1 MERCVGT
8 GGQVVCG
15 MASLD
20 RKKTWGNKNDE
31 EYDGERVKSAWGSL
45 KDRMREAEAAASAV
59 TQPLELRMG
68 S

>member
-8 GGQVVCG
+8 GDQVVYG
-15 MASLD
+15 VASLD
-20 RKKTWGNKNDE
+20 RKETRGNKNDE
-31 EYDGERVKSAWGSL
+31 EYDSERVNSAWGSL

-59 TQPLELRMG
+59 TRPLELRIG